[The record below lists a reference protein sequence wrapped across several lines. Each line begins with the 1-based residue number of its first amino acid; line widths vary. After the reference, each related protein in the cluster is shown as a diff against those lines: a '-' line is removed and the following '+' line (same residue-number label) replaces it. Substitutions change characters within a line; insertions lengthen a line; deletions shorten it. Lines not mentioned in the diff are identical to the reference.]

1 MVPSRVQIILGTG
14 LENHTYKYKFY
25 NQVVSALAHLLR
37 ASLFLTVKSV
47 GTFDFIGNKAAGLTL
62 HQRSVVAVLA
72 YEIEMSADSAILP
85 SLRTMIL
92 SARMTV
98 ARRWAITKVVRSRI
112 SRSSA
117 SWTRASLSA
126 SR

>member
-1 MVPSRVQIILGTG
+1 MVPSPVQIILGTG

-72 YEIEMSADSAILP
+72 YEIEMSARFGDSAILEDYDFVG
-85 SLRTMIL
+85 SNDRGQAVGNNEGC
-92 SARMTV
+92 SV
-98 ARRWAITKVVRSRI
+98 AH
-112 SRSSA
+112 
-117 SWTRASLSA
+117 
-126 SR
+126 